1 MERAQAKQK
10 HYYDLRRKQTIFQE
24 EDVVWV
30 RTPPMSK
37 AEGAVM
43 AKLAPRWK
51 GPAKVHKRLGPVNYA
66 ISFLD
71 NPDTVDSYHVQNLK
85 PFYGCIKS
93 ANEEGN
99 M

>member
-1 MERAQAKQK
+1 
-10 HYYDLRRKQTIFQE
+10 
-24 EDVVWV
+24 
-30 RTPPMSK
+30 
-37 AEGAVM
+37 M
-43 AKLAPRWK
+43 AKPSLRWK
-51 GPAKVHKRLGPVNYA
+51 GPVNYA

-93 ANEEGN
+93 SSEEGH